1 MKEKNEQKKMA
12 EEINFEKR
20 SKYYLDSKGG
30 KGTIL
35 LEFITGENWIFDEG
49 IFLFECKIFFK

>member
-35 LEFITGENWIFDEG
+35 LEFITGEN
-49 IFLFECKIFFK
+49 